1 MVLAVLI
8 YVVHVMINLAIIH
21 AQQPVALFVWL
32 DGKAIIAQNVS
43 RIFFVVVDVNVNGI
57 LTGLR
62 DLSNGNNIYLD
73 RSEKSVRHTF
83 E

>member
-1 MVLAVLI
+1 MVQAVLI

-43 RIFFVVVDVNVNGI
+43 EKKKDKKNEPNIDVNVNGI
-57 LTGLR
+57 LTGLE
-62 DLSNGNNIYLD
+62 I
-73 RSEKSVRHTF
+73 
-83 E
+83 